1 MKIGVLTSGGDS
13 PGMNAA
19 IRSAVRT
26 AIDNNIQVIGF
37 IKGLKGILD
46 DQFIELNDRSV
57 SGIIEKGGTFL
68 QSSRE
73 PRFLQKEYRQI
84 AYQKLNEL
92 GIEWLIIIGG
102 NGSFN
107 AAYKILTESNIKVV
121 GITGTIDNDIYGT
134 EYTLGYDTAL
144 NTATEAIDKIRD
156 TAYSFGRIFIVEVM
170 GRDYGLLPLDIAFAT
185 GSELVLVPE
194 FKISTKTIAQKIHEY
209 KQKGK
214 KHVIIVL
221 SEGYASAYELE
232 KELNPILKSY
242 NPEYELKIA
251 VLGHIQRGG
260 SPTAYDRIF
269 GTLSGQKAVE
279 LILENKNGYFVGL
292 KHNQIQPVEIE
303 LAVKNKK
310 KIEHKLITVLEELAV
325 WKNKNYPKKLIAFFE
340 P

>member
-1 MKIGVLTSGGDS
+1 MRIGVLTSGGDS

-19 IRSAVRT
+19 IRAVVRT
-26 AIDNNIQVIGF
+26 ASDYGFQTIGF
-37 IKGLKGILD
+37 IKGLKGIIEND
-46 DQFIELNDRSV
+46 FIELNDRSV

-73 PRFLQKEYRQI
+73 PRFFDFHYRQI
-84 AYQKLNEL
+84 AYKNLNEL
-92 GIEWLIIIGG
+92 QIEWLVIIGG

-107 AAYKILTESNIKVV
+107 AAYKILSESNIKVV
-121 GITGTIDNDIYGT
+121 GITGTIDNDIFGT

-185 GSELVLVPE
+185 GSELALIPE
-194 FKISTKTIAQKIHEY
+194 HKIPVETIAKKIHEF
-209 KQKGK
+209 KKRGK
-214 KHVIIVL
+214 KHVIVVL
-221 SEGYASAYELE
+221 SEGYSSAFELE
-232 KELNPILKSY
+232 KELSPILEKY

-269 GTLSGQKAVE
+269 GTLSGQKAIE
-279 LILENKNGYFVGL
+279 LINQQKNGFFIGL
-292 KHNQIQPVEIE
+292 VKNQFQPVPLEI
-303 LAVKNKK
+303 AIKNKK
-310 KIEHKLITVLEELAV
+310 KLEHNLLDVLQDLA
-325 WKNKNYPKKLIAFFE
+325 I
-340 P
+340 

>member
-1 MKIGVLTSGGDS
+1 MRIGILTSGGDS

-19 IRSAVRT
+19 IRAVVRT
-26 AIDNNIQVIGF
+26 SVDNNFQVIGF

-46 DQFIELNDRSV
+46 EEFVELNDRSV

-73 PRFLQKEYRQI
+73 PRFLEYPYRQE
-84 AYQKLNEL
+84 AYKKLNQL
-92 GIEWLIIIGG
+92 QIDWLVIIGG

-144 NTATEAIDKIRD
+144 NTATQAIDKIRD

-194 FKISTKTIAQKIHEY
+194 YKIPVQTIAEKIHFY
-209 KQKGK
+209 KSKGK
-214 KHVIIVL
+214 KHVIVVL
-221 SEGYASAYELE
+221 SEGYCSAFELE
-232 KELNPILKSY
+232 KELSPLLKKY
-242 NPEYELKIA
+242 NPDYELKIA

-269 GTLSGQKAVE
+269 GTLSGQKAIE
-279 LILENKNGYFVGL
+279 LIINNQNGYFIGL
-292 KHNQIQPVEIE
+292 KNNKIEPIPLEI
-303 LAVKNKK
+303 AVKNKK
-310 KIEHKLITVLEELAV
+310 KLEHNLINILQELA
-325 WKNKNYPKKLIAFFE
+325 L
-340 P
+340 

>member
-1 MKIGVLTSGGDS
+1 MKVGILTSGGDS
-13 PGMNAA
+13 SGMNAA

-26 AIDNNIQVIGF
+26 AKDKNIQIIGF
-37 IKGLKGILD
+37 IQGLKGILD
-46 DQFIELNDRSV
+46 DKFVELDDRSV

-73 PRFLQKEYRQI
+73 PRFFDYQYRKI
-84 AYQKLNEL
+84 AYQKLNQN
-92 GIEWLIIIGG
+92 GIDWLIIIGG

-107 AAYKILTESNIKVV
+107 AAHKFITESNIKVV

-144 NTATEAIDKIRD
+144 NTATQAIDKIRD

-185 GSELVLVPE
+185 GSELVLIPE
-194 FKISTKTIAQKIHEY
+194 YKIPTKTIAQKVHLY
-209 KQKGK
+209 KSKGK

-221 SEGYASAYELE
+221 SEGYCSAFELE
-232 KELNPILKSY
+232 KELSPLLKGYSQ
-242 NPEYELKIA
+242 EYELKIC

-260 SPTAYDRIF
+260 APTSYDRIF
-269 GTLSGQKAVE
+269 GTLSGQKAIE
-279 LILENKNGYFVGL
+279 LIVEDKNGYFIGL
-292 KHNQIQPVEIE
+292 KNNKIQPIEIE

-310 KIEHKLITVLEELAV
+310 SLEHSLVSLLEE
-325 WKNKNYPKKLIAFFE
+325 ISI
-340 P
+340 